1 MLQALVSPAVNL
13 AGGLVEFGVALPNFK
28 FGADPSPEHILGV
41 AETAEECGYTSVM
54 TSDHI
59 LVGTEYPRYGNL
71 YESLIT
77 LTWIAARTERIRI
90 GTSILVLP
98 IRNALLAAKQ
108 LATLDAF
115 AGGRV
120 IVGVGVGWNEQEYGF
135 VGAPFRR
142 RGRLLDESIRVL
154 RNLWNEERPAFRGD
168 FYKYDESL
176 CDPKPAR
183 AGGPPIW
190 VGGNSEA
197 AIKRAAAVGDAW
209 HGDEVMPDDF
219 ARGIEQ
225 MRELA
230 REHGR
235 EAPTATVRFTV
246 DLFEAAGIDRA
257 SDEVAGHYMGGESE
271 IGMSGS
277 FDRIR
282 DFLRRYR
289 DLGTTDF
296 ICQFEH
302 DTPEQHAQF
311 VRIFADE
318 VMDKLA
324 TS

>member
-1 MLQALVSPAVNL
+1 M
-13 AGGLVEFGVALPNFK
+13 EFGVALPNFN
-28 FGADPSPEHILGV
+28 FGANPSSEHIVGV
-41 AETAEECGYTSVM
+41 AEVAEECGYISVM

-77 LTWIAARTERIRI
+77 LTWIAARTTTIQV

-98 IRNALLAAKQ
+98 MRNALLAAKQ

-115 AGGRV
+115 SGGRV
-120 IVGVGVGWNEQEYGF
+120 IVGVGIGWNEQEYGF
-135 VGAPFRR
+135 VGAPFRH
-142 RGRLLDESIRVL
+142 RGRLLDESICVL
-154 RNLWNEERPAFRGD
+154 RNLWNEERPVFRGD
-168 FYKYDESL
+168 FYEYDESL
-176 CDPKPAR
+176 CDPKPVR
-183 AGGPPIW
+183 AGGLPIW

-197 AIKRAAAVGDAW
+197 AIKRAAAIGDAW

-219 ARGIEQ
+219 ERGIDQ
-225 MRELA
+225 MRTLA
-230 REHGR
+230 RENGR
-235 EAPTATVRFTV
+235 EAPAATVRFTV
-246 DLFEAAGIDRA
+246 DLFEAVGIRRA
-257 SDEVAGHYMGGESE
+257 SAGVAGHYMGEESE

-277 FDRIR
+277 FEQIR

-302 DTPEQHAQF
+302 DTPEQHMQF

-318 VMDKLA
+318 VMHELT